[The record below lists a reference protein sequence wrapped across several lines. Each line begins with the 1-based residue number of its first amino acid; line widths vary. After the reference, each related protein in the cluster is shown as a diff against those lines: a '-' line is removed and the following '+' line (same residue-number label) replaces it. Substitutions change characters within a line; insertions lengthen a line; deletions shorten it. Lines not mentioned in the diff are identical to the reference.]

1 MQTRSA
7 SRAAAAAAAGVCG
20 EEASETESPRK
31 GTRTVRRSKS
41 TRQDGGTA
49 RQHTNSREEAN
60 SGDADWYSE
69 NVQSTAVNSNARP
82 TTRKRGG
89 KNHPLSAT
97 AEAVVDEEGTA
108 KKTKSKRGACSS
120 VCIFFLSLTFLLCLV
135 VPLLSSFAPETL
147 SAFPAVSKAVDKLPA
162 NISSLFSHLSGKAT
176 SSPAAVDS
184 EDANQV
190 EEFAGSSERKPAT
203 PDQPRSAGA
212 QKHNASPKADASS
225 RSAIHTSH
233 SNIPKQHSS
242 NSKKMAPL
250 ASLQHQ
256 VIKPGSGSPLQRG
269 QSATVHATGSV
280 LKPDGTTQKF
290 WSTKDPGQQPFT
302 WQAGIGQVIA
312 GWDQGVLGMTVGETR
327 RISIPANMGY
337 GASGFPAW
345 GIPPNADLQ
354 FEIELLRVQ

>member
-7 SRAAAAAAAGVCG
+7 SRAAAAAAAGVHG
-20 EEASETESPRK
+20 EASETESPRK

-41 TRQDGGTA
+41 TRQDVGTA
-49 RQHTNSREEAN
+49 RQHTNSGEEAN

-89 KNHPLSAT
+89 KNHPLSAA

-120 VCIFFLSLTFLLCLV
+120 VCIFLLSLSFLLCLA
-135 VPLLSSFAPETL
+135 VPLLSCFAPETL

-162 NISSLFSHLSGKAT
+162 NLSSLFPHLSGKST
-176 SSPAAVDS
+176 SSPAVVDS

-190 EEFAGSSERKPAT
+190 EKSADSSEQKPAT
-203 PDQPRSAGA
+203 PDQPGSRA

-225 RSAIHTSH
+225 RSAIHTSQ
-233 SNIPKQHSS
+233 STTPKQHSS

-250 ASLQHQ
+250 AALQHQ
-256 VIKPGSGSPLQRG
+256 VIKPGSGSALQRG